1 MLRDSGIAE
10 LQENETNVPVDS
22 DFSGKNEKK
31 MDFCVQY
38 HDFEMLEINAIKTL
52 KTLFWS

>member
-1 MLRDSGIAE
+1 MLHNSGIAE
-10 LQENETNVPVDS
+10 LQENEMNLSADS